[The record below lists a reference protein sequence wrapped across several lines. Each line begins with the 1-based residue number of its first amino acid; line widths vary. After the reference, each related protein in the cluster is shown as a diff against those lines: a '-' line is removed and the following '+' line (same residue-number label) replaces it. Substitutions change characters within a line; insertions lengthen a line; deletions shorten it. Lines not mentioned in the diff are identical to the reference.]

1 VIKLKRHKKIAFPL
15 IRIVVLSFLLTV
27 FNNTYAQ
34 EEAPQAPYLLTSF
47 HFTMLTGGIIIVD
60 ALVDSYPDTL
70 HFVLDTGSGG
80 ISLDSTTAA
89 SLNLPLTLSDR
100 TIKGIAGIRKVSF
113 VTNRTLRLP
122 GLRVEHLNFH
132 VTDYDL
138 LTSVYGIKID
148 GIIGYS
154 FLKRYIVKI
163 DYEKNV
169 IEVWYPG
176 KIKYPRGGYLIK
188 PTITSIPVFDARI
201 RDGSSRGGSFYFDT
215 GAGLCLLMSEDYE
228 RDSSILKKKNK
239 KITYTQVEGLGGKK
253 PLKITTVAEVKVGPY
268 RFRKVPTY
276 IFKDDYNVTSYPL
289 LGGLIGN
296 DLLRRFNLIIN
307 YDENEIHLLPNSHY
321 TEQFD
326 YSYTGLGIYMVNGQ
340 IVIEDVIEGSPGAI
354 AGLKPGDVIF
364 AINNSFNKGI
374 QEYKNMLQTV
384 GARLKIIVLRDGQ
397 AVVTNLKVK
406 SIL

>member
-1 VIKLKRHKKIAFPL
+1 VNKPKRHKKIAFPL

-27 FNNTYAQ
+27 FNNTYGQ
-34 EEAPQAPYLLTSF
+34 EEAPKAPYLLTSF

>member
-1 VIKLKRHKKIAFPL
+1 VNKPKRHKKITLPL
-15 IRIVVLSFLLTV
+15 VQIVVVSFLLTV
-27 FNNTYAQ
+27 FNNTYSQ
-34 EEAPQAPYLLTSF
+34 EEAQQPPRLVTSF
-47 HFTMLTGGIIIVD
+47 HFSMLTGGIIIVD
-60 ALVDSYPDTL
+60 ALLDDYPDTL

-113 VTNRTLRLP
+113 VTNRTLKLP
-122 GLRVEHLNFH
+122 GLPVEHLNFH

-169 IEVWYPG
+169 IEVWHPG

-215 GAGLCLLMSEDYE
+215 GAGLCLLISEDYE

-268 RFRKVPTY
+268 RFRKVPAY

-321 TEQFD
+321 AEQFD

-340 IVIEDVIEGSPGAI
+340 IVIEDVIEGSPGDI

-374 QEYKNMLQTV
+374 QEYKSMLQTV
-384 GARLKIIVLRDGQ
+384 GARLKIIVLRDGE
-397 AVVTNLKVK
+397 AVVRNLKVK

>member
-1 VIKLKRHKKIAFPL
+1 VNKPQRHKKSTFPL
-15 IRIVVLSFLLTV
+15 IQIVVLSFLLTLS
-27 FNNTYAQ
+27 NKNYSQ
-34 EEAPQAPYLLTSF
+34 EEAKQPPHLLTSF
-47 HFTMLTGGIIIVD
+47 HFSMLTGGIIIVD
-60 ALVDSYPDTL
+60 ALIDNYPDTL

-80 ISLDSTTAA
+80 ISLDSTTASA
-89 SLNLPLTLSDR
+89 LNLPLTLSDR

-113 VTNRTLRLP
+113 VTDRTLKLP
-122 GLRVEHLNFH
+122 GLSVEHLNFH

-138 LTSVYGIKID
+138 LTSVYGTRID

-169 IEVWYPG
+169 IEVWPPG
-176 KIKYPRGGYLIK
+176 KIKYPRGGYLIR
-188 PTITSIPVFDARI
+188 PAITSIPVFEAKI

-321 TEQFD
+321 NEQFD

-340 IVIEDVIEGSPGAI
+340 IVIEDVIEGSPGDL

-374 QEYKNMLQTV
+374 QEYKSMLQTV
-384 GARLKIIVLRDGQ
+384 GARLKIIVLRDGL
-397 AVVTNLKVK
+397 AIVSNLKVK